1 MDISKDIDAV
11 IDELKRL
18 KSLIDS
24 EKDDEKRYYYECEFE
39 KKYIEFDDIL
49 KNLIEKTKKR

>member
-1 MDISKDIDAV
+1 MNIQENIDAV

-18 KSLIDS
+18 DSLI
-24 EKDDEKRYYYECEFE
+24 ENEEDDEKRYYLELEFE

-49 KNLIEKTKKR
+49 KNLTEKTKNG